1 LTCRSQN
8 PLGLC
13 SGRRGPRFKSAQP
26 DSEVPVQSGG
36 GGPERLEPRTN
47 CAELFR
53 EARSSGRAQQF
64 VRAHR
69 QRLGTELRTVA
80 VSAEEALADA
90 VCRRPIDRC
99 RTGGVD
105 GQRHP
110 WIGMAEAGLS
120 RPHVD
125 PVDHE
130 RRGVQPPYVV
140 EACTGTSGGTGSRLL
155 QPASPIRGAQRSTVV
170 VPEHEGVGVLIA
182 QPGLLQMRP
191 QHVGEDIG
199 HEHGAAAGFRLGRP
213 EDARTR
219 SGARRRLP
227 CLRGSHLDPVGSQAP
242 NDYTVVMATH
252 PMSIRFGKSTVLEE
266 LKAEAKS
273 RQVSASALA
282 EELIEEGLRTRR
294 HPLIVFRDGPA
305 GRRAGLVNGPDVW
318 EVIGG
323 LVGGDVPA
331 ESRIE
336 RAIELFG
343 LTPRE
348 VGVALDYYAD
358 YQAEIDDRIAS
369 NLAAADEAEAAWR
382 RRRDLLA
389 R

>member
-1 LTCRSQN
+1 
-8 PLGLC
+8 
-13 SGRRGPRFKSAQP
+13 
-26 DSEVPVQSGG
+26 
-36 GGPERLEPRTN
+36 
-47 CAELFR
+47 
-53 EARSSGRAQQF
+53 
-64 VRAHR
+64 
-69 QRLGTELRTVA
+69 
-80 VSAEEALADA
+80 
-90 VCRRPIDRC
+90 
-99 RTGGVD
+99 
-105 GQRHP
+105 
-110 WIGMAEAGLS
+110 
-120 RPHVD
+120 
-125 PVDHE
+125 
-130 RRGVQPPYVV
+130 
-140 EACTGTSGGTGSRLL
+140 
-155 QPASPIRGAQRSTVV
+155 
-170 VPEHEGVGVLIA
+170 
-182 QPGLLQMRP
+182 
-191 QHVGEDIG
+191 
-199 HEHGAAAGFRLGRP
+199 
-213 EDARTR
+213 
-219 SGARRRLP
+219 
-227 CLRGSHLDPVGSQAP
+227 
-242 NDYTVVMATH
+242 
-252 PMSIRFGKSTVLEE
+252 MSIRFGKSTVLEE